1 MSGQSAGASRQAYA
15 RLAGFATLFYI
26 LVGSASVFLYSGGT
40 NAEGVAGTLAG
51 VAAHA
56 LAMRTTVLLELLE
69 CFSALVL
76 AISLYSI
83 TRDQG
88 QELAMLGMVC
98 RVAEGVLGAIGI
110 PRTLGLLWLAQG
122 GASDAATTSVL
133 GTFLLMPSQ
142 GAMIG
147 APFFAVGSLLFAY
160 LLLRGRLIP
169 VPLAW
174 LGILSSALLV
184 VGVPLQLAGFL
195 GASATMYL
203 WLPMV
208 AFEIPLGLWLLIKA
222 VPQPKARGAD

>member
-1 MSGQSAGASRQAYA
+1 MSGQSAGASRRAYA
-15 RLAGFATLFYI
+15 RLAGFTTLFYI
-26 LVGSASVFLYSGGT
+26 LVGSTSVFLYSGGT

-56 LAMRTTVLLELLE
+56 PAMRTTVLLELLE

-122 GASDAATTSVL
+122 GADAATKSVL